1 MLLLLFLPGGLG
13 ELVYRLRDLALRWAA
28 QHWQVHV
35 PSLIADSRVPEEE
48 DTGVLL
54 ASGLSGS

>member
-1 MLLLLFLPGGLG
+1 
-13 ELVYRLRDLALRWAA
+13 
-28 QHWQVHV
+28 V